1 MGNVMISLGD
11 DKEMLLRNL
20 AQEMYGGKKGAIS
33 AVVLHALEEV
43 AVKNKRMR
51 AARHQ
56 IALMKTGFNL
66 GLKNK
71 KVYNTR
77 NEIYD

>member
-1 MGNVMISLGD
+1 MGTVMISLEENME
-11 DKEMLLRNL
+11 KLLRNL

-33 AVVLHALEEV
+33 AVVEHALEEI
-43 AVKNKRMR
+43 AVKNKRLR

-66 GLKNK
+66 GLKDK
-71 KVYNTR
+71 KIYSKR
-77 NEIYD
+77 SEIYD